1 MPASPGSQ
9 AWTGAGGTQTQ
20 VSQSKMGSNCG
31 YGCVRNCGLCD
42 ARLVLTDVVRAL
54 QHAVAILSS
63 CKESAEMLINRTEGL
78 PLGRPESSFV
88 CCMWPLL

>member
-9 AWTGAGGTQTQ
+9 PWTGAGGTQTQ

-31 YGCVRNCGLCD
+31 HGCVKNCGLYD
-42 ARLVLTDVVRAL
+42 TRLVLTDIVRSL

-63 CKESAEMLINRTEGL
+63 RKERAEMLFNRTESL
-78 PLGRPESSFV
+78 PLGRSESSFV
-88 CCMWPLL
+88 